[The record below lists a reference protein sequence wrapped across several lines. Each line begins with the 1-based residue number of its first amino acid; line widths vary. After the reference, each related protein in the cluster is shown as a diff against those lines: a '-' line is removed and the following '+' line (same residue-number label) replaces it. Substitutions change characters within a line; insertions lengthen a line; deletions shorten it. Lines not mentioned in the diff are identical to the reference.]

1 MVLVA
6 FYVRVYRRRCRVG
19 ELVEACRRVL
29 DRLNVRYEIRGGRT
43 TFLTKGIRIYV
54 ETDMDPKKIRDEI
67 RKHVNITPL
76 NITYR
81 VHGS

>member
-1 MVLVA
+1 MVV
-6 FYVRVYRRRCRVG
+6 FYVRVCRRRCRVG
-19 ELVEACRRVL
+19 ELVEACERAL
-29 DRLNVRYEIRGGRT
+29 EKLNVKYEIWPGRR
-43 TFLTKGIRIYV
+43 TFLSKGIRVYV
-54 ETDMDPKKIRDEI
+54 ETDMDPKRIRDEI